1 MIKYLSWFGTFASI
15 IGSFIVA
22 FGFFKLGYMAFLFG
36 SASWLIVGHIKDD
49 KPLMV
54 LNGTF
59 FIANIIGVM
68 RAFQ

>member
-1 MIKYLSWFGTFASI
+1 MIKSLSWIGTFSSI

-22 FGFFKLGYMAFLFG
+22 FGCYKIGYIAFMFG
-36 SASWLIVGHIKDD
+36 SASWLIVAYTNKD

-59 FIANIIGVM
+59 FIANIIGII
-68 RAFQ
+68 RAFN